1 VLRSTFIALSRSK
14 LIGGLLTGS
23 RIAWRA
29 AGRFVAGQTIDDA
42 VSVVGRLNDSGLS
55 ATLDFLGENVGT
67 RAEAEASAAAYE
79 RAIDAIRESGI
90 DASISLKLT
99 ALGLDLGQQV
109 AESLLESVL
118 ERAAQAEPALA
129 VTVDMEGSDYTER
142 TLQVFFAL
150 RARYPHVGTVIQS
163 YLHRSQADVDRLVEA
178 GARVRLVKG
187 AYLEPESI
195 AFQDKA
201 EVDAALIRLVRTM
214 LSDRALEAGA
224 YLELGSHDE
233 AIVDWTK
240 AHAEERNIG
249 RDGFEFQMLYGI
261 RRDLQARLVQEGYR
275 VRTYVPYGAQWYPYF
290 MRRLAERP
298 ENIAFVARS
307 VFREARA

>member
-1 VLRSTFIALSRSK
+1 MLRSTFIALSRSK